1 MSGFRRIG
9 CSRNCVG
16 ARPGKAQ
23 VDVPKAI
30 DRLFSRTQPAT
41 VVAAV
46 SPDGEGNIAM
56 SKRVLS
62 RRSVLT
68 TLVALLVGLLAPW
81 ASVEAREP
89 IGATALVELTGLDR
103 ALEEVAT
110 GLAGEGARIVGQ
122 GEEIGDKDQFKAAWE
137 QAATE
142 AFASAKLKESLA
154 RRIDGKLTPA
164 ELVKIEDFY
173 KGKLGR
179 AMVAREIAAGSVKSQ
194 QEMMTGA
201 EKMMRALSTNPKR
214 IVALESLSRAI
225 RLKEVSTGIALNM
238 MRAVMI
244 GMAAANTDKLKMP
257 LDVIEEQVEQHRLT
271 ASQEMEAVTALSMTY
286 TYRSASVDDIKA
298 YEKFLRSPAGRR
310 FNDVAMGGLDAVL
323 SEGGLA
329 FGNALVRFLNR
340 TPI

>member
-1 MSGFRRIG
+1 MKVQL
-9 CSRNCVG
+9 N
-16 ARPGKAQ
+16 
-23 VDVPKAI
+23 VPNAI
-30 DRLFSRTQPAT
+30 VRYFSAMQPARA
-41 VVAAV
+41 VAAV
-46 SPDGEGNIAM
+46 SPGGEGNIAM

-62 RRSVLT
+62 RRLVLT
-68 TLVALLVGLLAPW
+68 TLFALLAGLLAPL
-81 ASVEAREP
+81 ADVEAREP
-89 IGATALVELTGLDR
+89 ISATALVELTGLDR
-103 ALEEVAT
+103 ALDEVAT

-122 GEEIGDKDQFKAAWE
+122 GEEIGDKEQFKAAWE

-142 AFASAKLKESLA
+142 SFASAKLKESLA
-154 RRIDGKLTPA
+154 RRIDGKLKPA
-164 ELVKIEDFY
+164 ELAKIEDFY

-179 AMVAREIAAGSVKSQ
+179 AMVGREIAASSAKSQ

-201 EKMMRALSTNPKR
+201 EQMMRALSSNRNR

-257 LDVIEEQVEQHRLT
+257 LDVIEEQVEQHRVT
-271 ASQEMEAVTALSMTY
+271 AAQEMEAVTALSMTY
-286 TYRSASVDDIKA
+286 TYRSASIDDIKA